1 MEKARAAQ
9 DQNQNQ
15 DQDQDQDQG
24 RQIGH
29 PQSTSG
35 RPASPDYGR
44 DDEAEDDDDEEDYG
58 PDLPHQYKTPV
69 TKSGPSIPT
78 TQDLELRKG
87 TSSSSSSSSFTV
99 QVNTNKTT
107 ESALEDTLAAR
118 QEARDQRRIDLHSH
132 KSAMRNIEDEV
143 APRAEPGTHERRM
156 QKRQD
161 AAAANRS
168 FAESRRGG
176 SPGEGAPDEEL
187 IGSGENDLS
196 ELKKTRE
203 KEQRKKN
210 EREIRREESL
220 RARTAEREERVRRY
234 RQREEDTI
242 GWLKV
247 LSKQKYG

>member
-1 MEKARAAQ
+1 MGAREH
-9 DQNQNQ
+9 
-15 DQDQDQDQG
+15 
-24 RQIGH
+24 R
-29 PQSTSG
+29 
-35 RPASPDYGR
+35 ASPDYTGER
-44 DDEAEDDDDEEDYG
+44 DDDDDDEEDYG
-58 PDLPHQYKTPV
+58 PDLPQQYKTPMN
-69 TKSGPSIPT
+69 KHGPSIPK

-87 TSSSSSSSSFTV
+87 TYLSTYLYEPPPKK
-99 QVNTNKTT
+99 TNIVL
-107 ESALEDTLAAR
+107 ESALEDTIAAR
-118 QEARDQRRIDLHSH
+118 QENRDQRRLDLHSH

-187 IGSGENDLS
+187 MGSGENDLS
-196 ELKKTRE
+196 ELKKSQE

-210 EREIRREESL
+210 EREIRREEIL
-220 RARTAEREERVRRY
+220 RARTAEREERVRQY
-234 RQREEDTI
+234 RQKEEDTI

-247 LSKQKYG
+247 LAKQKYG

>member
-1 MEKARAAQ
+1 MEKARAAAAQ
-9 DQNQNQ
+9 DQNH
-15 DQDQDQDQG
+15 DGLDRDSGD
-24 RQIGH
+24 
-29 PQSTSG
+29 PASTSG
-35 RPASPDYGR
+35 RRASPDYGPE
-44 DDEAEDDDDEEDYG
+44 DDEDDEEDYG
-58 PDLPHQYKTPV
+58 PDLPQQYKPPV

-87 TSSSSSSSSFTV
+87 IGPFSFFMEKMIHRN
-99 QVNTNKTT
+99 QANKTQ
-107 ESALEDTLAAR
+107 ESTLEDSLSAR
-118 QEARDQRRIDLHSH
+118 QEARDQRRLDLHSH
-132 KSAMRNIEDEV
+132 KTALRTIEDEV
-143 APRAEPGTHERRM
+143 SPRAEPGTHERRM

-187 IGSGENDLS
+187 MGSGENELS
-196 ELKKTRE
+196 ELKKTQE

-210 EREIRREESL
+210 EREIRREEIL

-247 LSKQKYG
+247 LAKQKYG